1 MEKNGNQD
9 SSKALRALK
18 DTVTFHEKLV
28 KDVIFYRFIQKLPLG
43 HGRLQDKS
51 RHICTLKAEW
61 ELMSANANAEYV
73 RMISAQGFIFKGHKN
88 MLWNS

>member
-1 MEKNGNQD
+1 MEIIIPQ
-9 SSKALRALK
+9 KALKALK

-28 KDVIFYRFIQKLPLG
+28 KDVFFYRFIQLSLG

-61 ELMSANANAEYV
+61 ELTSANANAEYV
-73 RMISAQGFIFKGHKN
+73 QMISAQGFIFKGHKN